1 MVFKMYIKLNR
12 SSNKKQT
19 ASLRALDVKI
29 VIMFKKKQVIQLL
42 IEHQKLTEVFL
53 SQPQS

>member
-29 VIMFKKKQVIQLL
+29 VIMFKKK
-42 IEHQKLTEVFL
+42 TSNSTFN
-53 SQPQS
+53 